1 MLKVSNGAVIRRM
14 GWQTMK
20 ASKTRNLIAVLAI
33 ALTTVLFTSLF
44 TIAMSINDGFQQ
56 SNFRQVGGF
65 SHGGFK
71 YLTEEQFEELRDDP
85 RIGQWGLRRFLGMPT
100 EAPFNKSHV
109 EVSYADGN
117 YAHWSFC
124 DPVEG
129 SLPQEGTDQA
139 ATDTAVLELL
149 GIEPEIGAKFTLTFD
164 VDGHTTTQTFTL
176 SGWWER
182 DEAIVASH
190 ILIPE
195 SRVDAVLAEVGV
207 DPASSTNGMTG
218 TWNLDVMLKSGSRHI
233 ERDLNQI
240 LADHGYQNETA
251 GANYIDIGINWGY
264 TGAQLS
270 DNLDPIV
277 AIAIVAMLLLI
288 IFTGYLIIYNVF
300 QISVTNDIRFYGLL
314 KTIGTTPRQLRRI
327 IRQQALTLSLAGI
340 PMGLIVGWFI
350 GGQITPAIVSQLDG
364 IVPMTSVSP
373 VIFLGAALFSLVT
386 VLLSCRKPG
395 RVAAKV
401 SPIEAVRYTE
411 GGGIKRKQKKGRK
424 GVSLLSMAW
433 ANLGRSRSKTA
444 VTVTSLSLAVV
455 LLTVTVNFTN
465 GFDMDKYV
473 SNFTASDFIVADAGK
488 FQNSVLDFTPG
499 MAVPQSVMDDIS
511 AQGGIT
517 DSGVIYGQTFGALEY
532 VTEDWF
538 RQNKERFYTPEQM
551 DNLIR
556 LTGRNEE
563 GLLADRIQ
571 LSGMS
576 DFALDHLTV
585 LDGDLDKLR
594 EDGGRYVAAV
604 YSADE
609 TGNADLDSNWAR
621 LGDIVTVRYVEE
633 SEFVDPDTGIAYSS
647 VEDVPAGANW
657 VEQPVKYR
665 DVEYEVAA
673 LVSVP
678 SAFSYRYYGADEFIL
693 NDQTFIQDSGTSD
706 MMYYAFDTADEAN
719 DAMEEFLRDY
729 TENVNPQFDYE
740 SKALYAAEFEGMRSM
755 FQLCGGA
762 LSFIVGLVGV
772 LNFFNA
778 ILTGIIARKREFAVL
793 QSIIGMTG
801 KQLKTMLVCE
811 GLFYALGAAVISLV
825 LTLVLGP
832 VAFTAVGSLFWFFTY
847 RLTLSP
853 FLIVVPVFALLGI
866 LVPLAVYRAIA
877 RSTIVERLRQE

>member
-1 MLKVSNGAVIRRM
+1 MKVSNGKTIRRL
-14 GWQTMK
+14 GWRSMK
-20 ASKTRNLIAVLAI
+20 AARTRNLIAILAI

-71 YLTEEQFEELRDDP
+71 YLTEEQFNELKDDP
-85 RIGQWGLRRFLGMPT
+85 RIDQWGLRRFLGMPT
-100 EAPFNKSHV
+100 TVPFNKSHV
-109 EVSYADGN
+109 EVSYADAN
-117 YAHWSFC
+117 YAHWAFC
-124 DPVEG
+124 DPIEG
-129 SLPQEGTDQA
+129 RLPEEGTDEA

-176 SGWWER
+176 CGWWEY
-182 DEAIVASH
+182 DEAVVANQV
-190 ILIPE
+190 LIPE
-195 SRVDAVLAEVGV
+195 SRVDAVLDEVGV
-207 DPASSTNGMTG
+207 TPPGSNGMIG

-233 ERDLNQI
+233 EQDLSQI
-240 LADHGYQNETA
+240 LADHGYQSETA
-251 GANYIDIGINWGY
+251 GDNYIDTGVNWGY

-277 AIAIVAMLLLI
+277 VAAIAAMLLLI

-314 KTIGTTPRQLRRI
+314 KTIGTTPRQLGWI

-340 PMGLIVGWFI
+340 PLGLIAGWFI
-350 GGQITPAIVSQLDG
+350 GGQITPAIVSQMEG
-364 IVPMTSVSP
+364 IVPVTSVSP
-373 VIFLGAALFSLVT
+373 VIFIGAALFSLVT

-395 RVAAKV
+395 RAAAKV

-411 GGGIKRKQKKGRK
+411 GGTTKRKTKKGRG

-455 LLTVTVNFTN
+455 LLTVTVNFAN

-488 FQNSVLDFTPG
+488 FQNSVLDFTAD
-499 MAVPQSVMDDIS
+499 MAVPQSVIDDIN

-517 DSGVIYGQTFGALEY
+517 DGGVIYGQTFGALEY

-556 LTGRNEE
+556 LTERNEE

-585 LDGDLDKLR
+585 LDGDLSKLY

-604 YSADE
+604 YADDDYGSAE
-609 TGNADLDSNWAR
+609 VDSHWAR
-621 LGDIVTVRYVEE
+621 LGDTVTVRYVEE
-633 SEFVDPDTGIAYSS
+633 TAYVDPDTGTAYASP
-647 VEDVPAGANW
+647 EDVPAGANW
-657 VEQPVKYR
+657 VAQPVKYR

-673 LVSVP
+673 LVTVP

-693 NDQTFIQDSGTSD
+693 NDQTFLRDSGTSD
-706 MMYYAFDTADEAN
+706 VMYYAFDTTDEAN

-793 QSIIGMTG
+793 QSIGMTG
-801 KQLKTMLVCE
+801 RQLKAMLVYE
-811 GLFYALGAAVISLV
+811 GLFYALGAAVISLI
-825 LTLVLGP
+825 LTLALGP

-847 RLTLSP
+847 RLTLTP
-853 FLIVVPVFALLGI
+853 FLIVVPVFALLGV
-866 LVPLAVYRAIA
+866 LVPLAVYRSVSK
-877 RSTIVERLRQE
+877 STIVERLREVD

>member
-1 MLKVSNGAVIRRM
+1 MKVSNGKTIRRL
-14 GWQTMK
+14 GWRSMK
-20 ASKTRNLIAVLAI
+20 AARTRNLIAILAI

-71 YLTEEQFEELRDDP
+71 YLTEEQFNELKDDP
-85 RIGQWGLRRFLGMPT
+85 LIDQWGLRRFLGMPT
-100 EAPFNKSHV
+100 EVPFNKSHV
-109 EVSYADGN
+109 EVSYADAN
-117 YAHWSFC
+117 YAHWAFC

-129 SLPQEGTDQA
+129 RLPQEGTDEA
-139 ATDTAVLELL
+139 ATDTAVLALL
-149 GIEPEIGAKFTLTFD
+149 GIEPEIGAQFTLTFD

-176 SGWWER
+176 CGWWER

-190 ILIPE
+190 VLIPE
-195 SRVDAVLAEVGV
+195 SRVDAVLDEVGV
-207 DPASSTNGMTG
+207 TPPGSNGMIG

-233 ERDLNQI
+233 EQDLSQI
-240 LADHGYQNETA
+240 LADHGYQSETA
-251 GANYIDIGINWGY
+251 GDDYIDTGVNWGY

-277 AIAIVAMLLLI
+277 VAAIAAMLLLI

-314 KTIGTTPRQLRRI
+314 KTIGTTPRQLGWI

-340 PMGLIVGWFI
+340 PLGLIAGWLVG
-350 GGQITPAIVSQLDG
+350 GRITPAIVSQLEG
-364 IVPMTSVSP
+364 IVPTTSVNP
-373 VIFLGAALFSLVT
+373 VIFIGAALFSLVT

-395 RVAAKV
+395 RAAAKV

-411 GGGIKRKQKKGRK
+411 GGSIKRKQKKGRK

-433 ANLGRSRSKTA
+433 ANLGRSRGKTA

-455 LLTVTVNFTN
+455 LLTVTVNFAN

-488 FQNSVLDFTPG
+488 FQNSVLDFTAD
-499 MAVPQSVMDDIS
+499 MAVPQSVIGDIS

-517 DSGVIYGQTFGALEY
+517 DGGVIYGQTFGALEY

-538 RQNKERFYTPEQM
+538 RQNKERFYTSEQM

-556 LTGRNEE
+556 LTERNEE

-585 LDGDLDKLR
+585 LEGDLSKLY

-604 YSADE
+604 YADDDYGSAE
-609 TGNADLDSNWAR
+609 LDSHWAR

-633 SEFVDPDTGIAYSS
+633 TEYVDPDTGIAYASP
-647 VEDVPAGANW
+647 EDVPAGVNW
-657 VEQPVKYR
+657 VAQPVKYR

-673 LVSVP
+673 LVTVP
-678 SAFSYRYYGADEFIL
+678 SAFSYRYYGADEFVL

-706 MMYYAFDTADEAN
+706 VMYYAFDTTDGAN
-719 DAMEEFLRDY
+719 DAMEKFLRDY

-740 SKALYAAEFEGMRSM
+740 SKALYASEFEGMRSM

-793 QSIIGMTG
+793 QSIGMTG
-801 KQLKTMLVCE
+801 KQLKTMLVYE
-811 GLFYALGAAVISLV
+811 GLFYALGAAGISLV
-825 LTLVLGP
+825 LTLALGP

-847 RLTLSP
+847 RLTLTP

-866 LVPLAVYRAIA
+866 LVPLAVYRSVS
-877 RSTIVERLRQE
+877 RSTIVERLREVD

>member
-1 MLKVSNGAVIRRM
+1 MKVSNGKTIRRL
-14 GWQTMK
+14 GWRSMK
-20 ASKTRNLIAVLAI
+20 AAKTRNLIAILAI
-33 ALTTVLFTSLF
+33 TLTTVLFTSLF

-71 YLTEEQFEELRDDP
+71 YLTEEQFNELKDDP
-85 RIGQWGLRRFLGMPT
+85 LIDQWGLRRFLGMPT
-100 EAPFNKSHV
+100 EVPFNKSHV
-109 EVSYADGN
+109 EVSYADAN
-117 YAHWSFC
+117 YAHWAFC

-129 SLPQEGTDQA
+129 RLPQEGTDEA
-139 ATDTAVLELL
+139 ATDTAVLALL
-149 GIEPEIGAKFTLTFD
+149 GIEPEIGAQFTLTFD

-176 SGWWER
+176 CGWWER

-190 ILIPE
+190 VLIPE
-195 SRVDAVLAEVGV
+195 SRVDAVLDEVGV
-207 DPASSTNGMTG
+207 TPPGSNGMIG

-233 ERDLNQI
+233 EQDLNQI
-240 LADHGYQNETA
+240 LADHGYQSETA
-251 GANYIDIGINWGY
+251 GDDYIDTGVNWGY

-277 AIAIVAMLLLI
+277 VIAIAAMLLLI

-314 KTIGTTPRQLRRI
+314 KTIGTTPRQLGWI

-340 PMGLIVGWFI
+340 PLGLIAGWFI
-350 GGQITPAIVSQLDG
+350 GGQITPAIVSQLEG
-364 IVPMTSVSP
+364 IVPTTSVNP
-373 VIFLGAALFSLVT
+373 VIFIGAALFSLVT

-395 RVAAKV
+395 RAAAKV

-411 GGGIKRKQKKGRK
+411 GGSIKRKQKKGRK

-433 ANLGRSRSKTA
+433 ANLGRSRGKTA

-455 LLTVTVNFTN
+455 LLTVTVNFAN

-488 FQNSVLDFTPG
+488 FQNSVLDFTAD
-499 MAVPQSVMDDIS
+499 MAVPQSVIGDIS

-517 DSGVIYGQTFGALEY
+517 DGGVIYGQTFGALEY

-538 RQNKERFYTPEQM
+538 RQNKERFYTSEQM

-556 LTGRNEE
+556 LTERNEE

-585 LDGDLDKLR
+585 LEGDLSKLY

-604 YSADE
+604 YTDDDYGSAE
-609 TGNADLDSNWAR
+609 LDSHWAR

-633 SEFVDPDTGIAYSS
+633 TEYVDPDTGIAYASP
-647 VEDVPAGANW
+647 EDVPAGANW
-657 VEQPVKYR
+657 VAQPVKYR

-673 LVSVP
+673 LVTVP
-678 SAFSYRYYGADEFIL
+678 TAFSYRYYGADEFVL

-706 MMYYAFDTADEAN
+706 VMYYAFDTTGEAN

-729 TENVNPQFDYE
+729 TESVNPQFDYE
-740 SKALYAAEFEGMRSM
+740 SKALYASEFEGMRSM

-793 QSIIGMTG
+793 QSIGMTG
-801 KQLKTMLVCE
+801 KQLKTMLVYE
-811 GLFYALGAAVISLV
+811 GLFYALGAAGISLV
-825 LTLVLGP
+825 LTLALGP

-847 RLTLSP
+847 RLTLTP

-866 LVPLAVYRAIA
+866 LVPLAVYRSVS
-877 RSTIVERLRQE
+877 RSTIVERLREVD

>member
-1 MLKVSNGAVIRRM
+1 MKVSNGKTIRRL
-14 GWQTMK
+14 GWRSMR
-20 ASKTRNLIAVLAI
+20 AARTRNLIAILAI

-71 YLTEEQFEELRDDP
+71 YLTEEQFNELKDDP
-85 RIGQWGLRRFLGMPT
+85 LIEQWGLRRFLGMPT
-100 EAPFNKSHV
+100 EVPFNKSHV
-109 EVSYADGN
+109 EVSYADAN
-117 YAHWSFC
+117 YAHWAFC
-124 DPVEG
+124 DPIEG
-129 SLPQEGTDQA
+129 RLPEEGTDEA

-190 ILIPE
+190 VLIPE
-195 SRVDAVLAEVGV
+195 SRVDAVLDEVGV
-207 DPASSTNGMTG
+207 TPPGSNGMIG

-233 ERDLNQI
+233 EQDLNQI

-251 GANYIDIGINWGY
+251 GDDYIDTGVNWGY

-277 AIAIVAMLLLI
+277 VIAIAAMLLLI

-300 QISVTNDIRFYGLL
+300 QISVTGDIRFYGLL
-314 KTIGTTPRQLRRI
+314 KTIGTTPRQLGWI

-340 PMGLIVGWFI
+340 PLGLIAGWFI
-350 GGQITPAIVSQLDG
+350 GGQITPAIVSQLEG

-373 VIFLGAALFSLVT
+373 MIFLGAALFSLVT

-411 GGGIKRKQKKGRK
+411 GGTIKRKQKKGRK

-433 ANLGRSRSKTA
+433 ANLGRSRGKTA

-455 LLTVTVNFTN
+455 LLTVTVNFAN

-488 FQNSVLDFTPG
+488 FQNSVLDFTAD
-499 MAVPQSVMDDIS
+499 MAVPQSVIDDIS

-538 RQNKERFYTPEQM
+538 RQNKERFYTSEQM

-576 DFALDHLTV
+576 PFALDHLTV
-585 LDGDLDKLR
+585 LEGDLSDLYEPGSRKI
-594 EDGGRYVAAV
+594 AAV
-604 YSADE
+604 YADDDYGSAD
-609 TGNADLDSNWAR
+609 LSSHWAR
-621 LGDIVTVRYVEE
+621 LGDIITVRYVEE
-633 SEFVDPDTGIAYSS
+633 TAYVDPDTGIAYASP
-647 VEDVPAGANW
+647 EDVPAGVNW
-657 VEQPVKYR
+657 VAQPVKYR

-673 LVSVP
+673 LVTVP
-678 SAFSYRYYGADEFIL
+678 SAFSYRYYGADEFVL

-706 MMYYAFDTADEAN
+706 VMYYAFDTTDGAN
-719 DAMEEFLRDY
+719 DAMEKFLRDY

-740 SKALYAAEFEGMRSM
+740 SKALYASEFEGMRSM

-793 QSIIGMTG
+793 QSIGMTG
-801 KQLKTMLVCE
+801 KQLKTMLVYE
-811 GLFYALGAAVISLV
+811 GLFYALGAAGISLV
-825 LTLVLGP
+825 LTLALGP

-847 RLTLSP
+847 RLTLTP

-866 LVPLAVYRAIA
+866 LVPLAVYRSVS
-877 RSTIVERLRQE
+877 RSTIVERLREVD

>member
-1 MLKVSNGAVIRRM
+1 MKVSNGKTIRRL
-14 GWQTMK
+14 GWRSMK
-20 ASKTRNLIAVLAI
+20 AARTRNLIAILAI

-71 YLTEEQFEELRDDP
+71 YLTEQQFEELRDDP
-85 RIGQWGLRRFLGMPT
+85 LIDQWGVRRFLGMPS
-100 EAPFNKSHV
+100 EVPFNKSHV
-109 EVSYADGN
+109 EVGYADAN

-129 SLPQEGTDQA
+129 RLPEEGTDEA
-139 ATDTAVLELL
+139 ATDTHVLELL
-149 GIEPEIGAKFTLTFD
+149 GIEPKLGAQFTLTFD

-176 SGWWER
+176 CGWWEY
-182 DEAIVASH
+182 DEAVVANQV
-190 ILIPE
+190 LLPE
-195 SRVDAVLAEVGV
+195 SRVDAVLDEVGV
-207 DPASSTNGMTG
+207 TPPGSNGMIG

-233 ERDLNQI
+233 EQDLNQI
-240 LADHGYQNETA
+240 LADHGYQSETA
-251 GANYIDIGINWGY
+251 GDDYIDTGVNWGY

-277 AIAIVAMLLLI
+277 VAAIAAMLLLI

-314 KTIGTTPRQLRRI
+314 KTIGTTPRQLGWI

-340 PMGLIVGWFI
+340 PLGLIAGWFI
-350 GGQITPAIVSQLDG
+350 GGQITPAIVSQLEG
-364 IVPMTSVSP
+364 IVPVTSVSP
-373 VIFLGAALFSLVT
+373 VIFIGAALFSLVT

-395 RVAAKV
+395 RAAAKV

-411 GGGIKRKQKKGRK
+411 GGTIRRKTKKGRG

-455 LLTVTVNFTN
+455 LLTVTVNFAN

-488 FQNSVLDFTPG
+488 FQNSVLDFTAD
-499 MAVPQSVMDDIS
+499 MAVPQSVIDDIN

-517 DSGVIYGQTFGALEY
+517 DGGVIYGQTFGALEY
-532 VTEDWF
+532 VTGDWF

-556 LTGRNEE
+556 LTERNEE

-585 LDGDLDKLR
+585 LDGDLSELY

-604 YSADE
+604 YADDDYGSAE
-609 TGNADLDSNWAR
+609 LDSHWAR
-621 LGDIVTVRYVEE
+621 LGDTVTVRYVEE
-633 SEFVDPDTGIAYSS
+633 TAYVDPDTGTAYASP
-647 VEDVPAGANW
+647 EDVPAGANW
-657 VEQPVKYR
+657 VAQPVQYR

-673 LVSVP
+673 LVTVP

-693 NDQTFIQDSGTSD
+693 NDQTFLRDSGTSD
-706 MMYYAFDTADEAN
+706 VMYYAFDTTDEAN
-719 DAMEEFLRDY
+719 DAMEEFLRNY

-793 QSIIGMTG
+793 QSIGMTG
-801 KQLKTMLVCE
+801 RQLKAMLVYE
-811 GLFYALGAAVISLV
+811 GLFYALGAAVISLI
-825 LTLVLGP
+825 LTLALGP

-847 RLTLSP
+847 RLTLTP
-853 FLIVVPVFALLGI
+853 FLIVVPVFALLGV
-866 LVPLAVYRAIA
+866 LVPLAVYRSVSK
-877 RSTIVERLRQE
+877 STIVERLREVD

>member
-1 MLKVSNGAVIRRM
+1 MKVSNGKTIRRL
-14 GWQTMK
+14 GWRSMK
-20 ASKTRNLIAVLAI
+20 AARTRNLIAILAI

-85 RIGQWGLRRFLGMPT
+85 LIAQWGVRRFLGMPT
-100 EAPFNKSHV
+100 QAPFNKSHV

-117 YAHWSFC
+117 YAHWAFC
-124 DPVEG
+124 DPIEG
-129 SLPQEGTDQA
+129 RLPQEGTDEA

-190 ILIPE
+190 VLIPE
-195 SRVDAVLAEVGV
+195 SRVDAVLDEVGV
-207 DPASSTNGMTG
+207 TPPGSNGMIG

-233 ERDLNQI
+233 EQDLNQI
-240 LADHGYQNETA
+240 LADHGYQSETA
-251 GANYIDIGINWGY
+251 GDDYIDTGVNWGY

-277 AIAIVAMLLLI
+277 VAAIAAMLLLI

-314 KTIGTTPRQLRRI
+314 KTIGTTPRQLGWI

-340 PMGLIVGWFI
+340 PLGLIAGWLVG
-350 GGQITPAIVSQLDG
+350 GRITPAIVSQLEG
-364 IVPMTSVSP
+364 IVPTTSVNP
-373 VIFLGAALFSLVT
+373 VIFIGAALFSLVT

-395 RVAAKV
+395 RAAAKV

-411 GGGIKRKQKKGRK
+411 GGSIKRKQKKGRK

-433 ANLGRSRSKTA
+433 ANLGRSRGKTA

-455 LLTVTVNFTN
+455 LLTVTVNFAN

-488 FQNSVLDFTPG
+488 FQNSVLDFTAD
-499 MAVPQSVMDDIS
+499 MAVPQSVIGDIS

-517 DSGVIYGQTFGALEY
+517 DGGVIYGQTFGALEY

-538 RQNKERFYTPEQM
+538 RQNKERFYTSEQM

-556 LTGRNEE
+556 LTERNEE

-585 LDGDLDKLR
+585 LEGDLSKLY

-604 YSADE
+604 YADDDYGSAE
-609 TGNADLDSNWAR
+609 LDSHWAR

-633 SEFVDPDTGIAYSS
+633 TEYVDPDTGIAYASP
-647 VEDVPAGANW
+647 EDVPAGVNW
-657 VEQPVKYR
+657 VAQPVKYR

-673 LVSVP
+673 LVTVP
-678 SAFSYRYYGADEFIL
+678 SAFSYRYYGADEFVL

-706 MMYYAFDTADEAN
+706 VMYYAFDTTDGAN
-719 DAMEEFLRDY
+719 DAMEKFLRDY

-740 SKALYAAEFEGMRSM
+740 SKALYASEFEGMRSM

-793 QSIIGMTG
+793 QSIGMTG
-801 KQLKTMLVCE
+801 KQLKTMLVYE
-811 GLFYALGAAVISLV
+811 GLFYALGAAGISLV
-825 LTLVLGP
+825 LTLALGP

-847 RLTLSP
+847 RLTLTP

-866 LVPLAVYRAIA
+866 LVPLAVYRSVS
-877 RSTIVERLRQE
+877 RSTIVERLREVD

>member
-1 MLKVSNGAVIRRM
+1 MKVSNGKTIRRL
-14 GWQTMK
+14 GWRSMK
-20 ASKTRNLIAVLAI
+20 AARTRNLIAILAI

-71 YLTEEQFEELRDDP
+71 YLTEEQFNELKDDP
-85 RIGQWGLRRFLGMPT
+85 IIDQWGLRRFLGMPT
-100 EAPFNKSHV
+100 EVPFNKSHV
-109 EVSYADGN
+109 EVSYADAN
-117 YAHWSFC
+117 YAHWAFC
-124 DPVEG
+124 DPIEG
-129 SLPQEGTDQA
+129 RLPEEGTDEA

-164 VDGHTTTQTFTL
+164 VDGRTTTQTFTL

-190 ILIPE
+190 VLIPE
-195 SRVDAVLAEVGV
+195 SRVDAVLDEVGV
-207 DPASSTNGMTG
+207 TPPGSNGMIG

-233 ERDLNQI
+233 EQDLNQI
-240 LADHGYQNETA
+240 LADHGYQSETA
-251 GANYIDIGINWGY
+251 GDDYIDTGVNWGY

-277 AIAIVAMLLLI
+277 VAAIAAMLLLI

-314 KTIGTTPRQLRRI
+314 KTIGTTPRQLGWI

-340 PMGLIVGWFI
+340 PLGLIAGWFI

-364 IVPMTSVSP
+364 IVPVTSVSP

-395 RVAAKV
+395 RAAARV

-411 GGGIKRKQKKGRK
+411 GGTIRRKTKKGRG

-455 LLTVTVNFTN
+455 LLTVTVNFAN

-488 FQNSVLDFTPG
+488 FQNSVLDFTAD
-499 MAVPQSVMDDIS
+499 MAVPQSVIGDIS

-517 DSGVIYGQTFGALEY
+517 DGGVIYGQTFGALEY

-556 LTGRNEE
+556 LTERNEE

-585 LDGDLDKLR
+585 LDGDLSELY

-604 YSADE
+604 YADDDYGSAE
-609 TGNADLDSNWAR
+609 LDSHWAR
-621 LGDIVTVRYVEE
+621 LGDTVTVRYVEE
-633 SEFVDPDTGIAYSS
+633 TAYVDPDTGTAYASP
-647 VEDVPAGANW
+647 EDVPAGANW
-657 VEQPVKYR
+657 VAQPVQYR

-673 LVSVP
+673 LVTVP

-693 NDQTFIQDSGTSD
+693 NDQTFLRDSGTSD
-706 MMYYAFDTADEAN
+706 VMYYAFDTADEAN

-793 QSIIGMTG
+793 QSIGMTG
-801 KQLKTMLVCE
+801 RQLKAMLVYE
-811 GLFYALGAAVISLV
+811 GLFYALGAAVISLI
-825 LTLVLGP
+825 LTLALGP

-847 RLTLSP
+847 RLTLTP
-853 FLIVVPVFALLGI
+853 FLIVVPVFALLGV
-866 LVPLAVYRAIA
+866 LVPLAVYRSVSK
-877 RSTIVERLRQE
+877 STIVERLREVD